1 MTDCFALL
9 EQPRRPCLS
18 EEELKKKYH
27 EKTRA
32 THPDIQGGADRD
44 TASSA
49 AINEAY
55 EVLHDPARRLRH
67 LLDLEGVSPATSNGE
82 LPAELT
88 TLFPIAGEL
97 SQNADRLLQKSR
109 AATNALSKSLL
120 KPELL
125 AMQEEVKRLLDILRD
140 LYNAALSEIRKIDEI
155 WIGDPQQFGALQSIL
170 TKITYLRRWISDLEE
185 KQFQLSIS

>member
-9 EQPRRPCLS
+9 EQPRRPWLS
-18 EEELKKKYH
+18 KEELKRKYY
-27 EKTRA
+27 EKTRS

-67 LLDLEGVSPATSNGE
+67 LFDLERVPPVTSHRE
-82 LPAELT
+82 VPAELT

-109 AATNALSKSLL
+109 AATNALTKSLL

-125 AMQEEVKRLLDILRD
+125 AVQGEVTRLLDMLKD

-155 WIGDPQQFGALQSIL
+155 WIGDPQQFSVLQSIL
-170 TKITYLRRWISDLEE
+170 TKITYLRRWTSDLEE
-185 KQFQLSIS
+185 KQFQLSTV